1 MIISDAAAG
10 HPSGRTRKVCVLSLA
25 KKNGYLYGVCV
36 EVLCIVKTSDSLI

>member
-25 KKNGYLYGVCV
+25 KKNGYLYVCV
-36 EVLCIVKTSDSLI
+36 EVLCLVKTSASLL